1 MKLRTVLFLLLAV
14 STLPLHSQ
22 EEKKEGIV
30 FLENQPWKEVLQK
43 AKEQNK
49 LIFMDCYTVW
59 CGPCKGLA
67 QDIFPQ
73 KKVGDYFN
81 ANFINVTY
89 DMEKG
94 DGLVLYNKYKQHI
107 IGFPTLLLINANEE
121 VLHQMAGYK
130 EADALIEGVKAGA
143 SGWSLSA
150 SEEKYN
156 AGARDLKTVTAYVNA
171 LNNAYLLDKI
181 QPVIEDYLGT
191 IPVDSLINPDVWS
204 LVGKYIKDP
213 YSKSYRFVF
222 DNIERK
228 YQYRLK
234 VNRYELE
241 TQLGSGMSDAV
252 SKLIKT
258 SQSTQNADTLK
269 LLKERSEYLKQMLVQ
284 NTIRR
289 FPTYAAKLYLN
300 DLRLEKKPLELY
312 SALSN
317 IRATGVLSSET
328 SFVADNYRYILEN
341 VKDKS
346 VINGILSHLNEIH
359 AGQKNLFMSLSNN
372 YYDVVA
378 LAYNKLGDKTKA
390 TEAQNEY
397 EKKKSERDAYLKN
410 IINSSQKEKEEEKE
424 GTVSKKIIE

>member
-1 MKLRTVLFLLLAV
+1 
-14 STLPLHSQ
+14 
-22 EEKKEGIV
+22 
-30 FLENQPWKEVLQK
+30 
-43 AKEQNK
+43 
-49 LIFMDCYTVW
+49 
-59 CGPCKGLA
+59 LA

-94 DGLVLYNKYKQHI
+94 DGLMLYNKYKQHI
-107 IGFPTLLLINANEE
+107 IGFPTLLLINADGEI
-121 VLHQMAGYK
+121 LHQMAGYK
-130 EADALIEGVKAGA
+130 EADALIEGIKAGA
-143 SGWSLSA
+143 GGWSLSA

-156 AGARDLKTVTAYVNA
+156 AGARDIETVTAYVNA

-181 QPVIEDYLGT
+181 PSVIDDYINT
-191 IPVDSLINPDVWS
+191 IPLDSLINPDIWN

-213 YSKSYRFVF
+213 YSKAYRFVF

-241 TQLGSGMSDAV
+241 SQLTYGMSDAV

-258 SQSTQNADTLK
+258 SQNTQNADTLK
-269 LLKERSEYLKQMLVQ
+269 LLKEQSEYLNQMLSQ
-284 NTIRR
+284 NTIKR

-300 DLRLEKKPLELY
+300 NLRLERKPLELY
-312 SALSN
+312 NALSN
-317 IRATGVLSSET
+317 LKAVGVLSSDM

-341 VKDKS
+341 VKDKKI
-346 VINGILSHLNEIH
+346 INSILSQLIEFH
-359 AGQKNLFMSLSNN
+359 AGQKSSFIAMANN

-378 LAYNKLGDKTKA
+378 QAYTKLGDKAKA
-390 TEAQNEY
+390 AEAQSEY
-397 EKKKSERDAYLKN
+397 EKKKDEQKAYYKKLLSKD
-410 IINSSQKEKEEEKE
+410 KDEKTEEKD
-424 GTVSKKIIE
+424 GTVTKKIIE

>member
-1 MKLRTVLFLLLAV
+1 MRLHTVLFLLLAV
-14 STLPLHSQ
+14 LTLPLHSQ
-22 EEKKEGIV
+22 EGKKEGIV
-30 FLENQPWKEVLQK
+30 FLENQPWTDVLQK

-49 LIFMDCYTVW
+49 LIFMDCYTTW

-94 DGLVLYNKYKQHI
+94 DGLMLYNKYKQHI

-121 VLHQMAGYK
+121 VIHQMAGYK

-150 SEEKYN
+150 TEEKYN
-156 AGARDLKTVTAYVNA
+156 AGARDLETVTAYVNA
-171 LNNAYLLDKI
+171 LNNAYIQDKI
-181 QPVIEDYLGT
+181 PSIIDDYLGT
-191 IPVDSLINPDVWS
+191 IPVDSLVNPDIWS

-241 TQLGSGMSDAV
+241 NQLAYGMSDAV
-252 SKLIKT
+252 TKIIKT

-269 LLKERSEYLKQMLVQ
+269 QLKEQTEYLNQMLLQ

-300 DLRLEKKPLELY
+300 NLRLEKKPLELY
-312 SALSN
+312 NALFN
-317 IRATGVLSSET
+317 IKATGALSSET
-328 SFVADNYRYILEN
+328 SFLADNYRYILEN
-341 VKDKS
+341 VKDKKI
-346 VINGILSHLNEIH
+346 INNILSQLNVIH
-359 AGQKNLFMSLSNN
+359 TGQKNTFMSLSNN

-378 LAYNKLGDKTKA
+378 LAYTKLGDKTKA

-397 EKKKSERDAYLKN
+397 NKKRSERDAYLKK
-410 IINSSQKEKEEEKE
+410 IIDGTKKDKEEEKE
-424 GTVSKKIIE
+424 PTVSKKIIE